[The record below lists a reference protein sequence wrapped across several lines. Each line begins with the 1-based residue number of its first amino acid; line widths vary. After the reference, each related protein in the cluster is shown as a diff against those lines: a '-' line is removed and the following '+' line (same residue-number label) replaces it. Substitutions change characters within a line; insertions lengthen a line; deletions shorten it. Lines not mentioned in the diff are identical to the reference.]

1 MYFRHKIRH
10 NIPGRMRL
18 FVPALQYM
26 EESESICEL
35 FESIKGI
42 RHVRIEPLIG
52 AMIVEYDPALISSKR
67 LLRNLGL
74 FFHQIADD
82 FRVLHNESGHIRK
95 DLLKSMM
102 TGALLLIAFI
112 RKVNNPL
119 PDLFDYL
126 VVISTS
132 YTVLTHGENKIN
144 HPDVLTGIVS
154 LASLGSSK
162 ILQVSLLTWVVNLIE
177 VINEIR
183 TGSADSR
190 FVLN

>member
-1 MYFRHKIRH
+1 MYFRHKIRYH
-10 NIPGRMRL
+10 IPGRMRL
-18 FVPALQYM
+18 YVPALQHM
-26 EESESICEL
+26 DESKAVCEL

-52 AMIVEYDPALISSKR
+52 AMIVEYDPAFMSKKQ
-67 LLRNLGL
+67 LLRNIGL
-74 FFHQIADD
+74 FFHQLSDD
-82 FRVLHNESGHIRK
+82 FRVLQSQSGNVRK
-95 DLLKSMM
+95 DLMKSMM
-102 TGALLLIAFI
+102 TGILLLIAFI
-112 RKVNNPL
+112 RKVNNPM

-154 LASLGSSK
+154 MASLGSQK
-162 ILQVSLLTWVVNLIE
+162 ILQVSLLTWIVNLIE

-183 TGSADSR
+183 TGSSDPHII
-190 FVLN
+190 FN

>member
-1 MYFRHKIRH
+1 MYFRHKIKH
-10 NIPGRMRL
+10 HIPGRMRL
-18 FVPALQYM
+18 FVPALQHM

-42 RHVRIEPLIG
+42 ERVRIEPMIG
-52 AMIVEYDPALISSKR
+52 AMIVEYDPAIMSGNR
-67 LLRNLGL
+67 LLRNIGL

-82 FRVLHNESGHIRK
+82 FRVLQDKTSTVRK

-102 TGALLLIAFI
+102 TGVLLLIAFI
-112 RKVNNPL
+112 RKTKNPL

-154 LASLGSSK
+154 MASLGSQK
-162 ILQVSLLTWVVNLIE
+162 ILQVSLLTWIVNLIE
-177 VINEIR
+177 VMNEIR
-183 TGSADSR
+183 TGFASPQQS
-190 FVLN
+190 V